1 MKVSARLAER
11 TYLAER
17 VRNRLHR
24 LWSDLPQARLSS
36 ELQFRADRAAHRLH
50 GPIVAA
56 DAGLLESLRTT
67 GIAVTTVDAFGLADV
82 VAAAQ
87 PLIAELLAVPTPA
100 DLPATHLAADRLA
113 DSPEIF
119 RWGASDRVLDLL
131 EHYFEVPVAYH
142 GVYLRRDMA
151 VEQPGASNL
160 WHLDMEDR
168 KVIKIVVYLTDVAD
182 GDGSFQYLPLEQ
194 SLELRRSLGMTYRLG
209 TDVDMMKL
217 VPDDQWRTAKGSA
230 GTVLIS
236 DTAVLFHKG
245 RRPQQRDRVTLFYDY
260 TSSRPTHP
268 FYCKSALP
276 RRHLE
281 QLSEDLGQRAQKAV
295 FWRPRLT
302 EFDPD
307 KHE

>member
-1 MKVSARLAER
+1 MVSARLAER
-11 TYLAER
+11 TYLAAR

-36 ELQFRADRAAHRLH
+36 ELQFRADRAAHQPTR
-50 GPIVAA
+50 PVRAA

-67 GIAVTTVDAFGLADV
+67 GIATATVDQLGLGDV

-87 PLIAELLAVPTPA
+87 PLVSELLAVPTPD
-100 DLPATHLAADRLA
+100 DLPATHLGADRLRTA
-113 DSPEIF
+113 PEIF
-119 RWGASDRVLDLL
+119 RWGVSDRVLDLL

-151 VEQPGASNL
+151 GEQSGASNR

-168 KVIKIVVYLTDVAD
+168 KVIKIVVYLTDVTD
-182 GDGSFQYLPLEQ
+182 GDGSFQYVPLKQ
-194 SLELRRSLGMTYRLG
+194 SIELRRSLGITYRLG
-209 TDVDMMKL
+209 SDAEMAKL

-245 RRPQQRDRVTLFYDY
+245 RRPRQRDRVTLFYDY

-276 RRHLE
+276 RTHLE
-281 QLSEDLGQRAQKAV
+281 PLSAGLGERAQNAV
-295 FWRPRLT
+295 FWRPKLT
-302 EFDPD
+302 EFDPG